1 MSTLKALRDRR
12 KSVQSTQKITM
23 AMKMVA
29 GAKLRRAQEHVEAGR
44 PYARLMNQIL
54 RDLAANAQALEM
66 PQPLLTG
73 AGRVDTHL
81 ILIATSDRGLCGPFN
96 SSILRQARKMI
107 ASSQAQGQAVKLMSV
122 GRKGKDVL
130 TREYGTLLIESF
142 TEVGHPRLYFS
153 DAQQIADSLLKMY
166 EDGIFD
172 ICTLV
177 YNHFKSAITQEATA
191 QQIIPIQTEP
201 AEQNPSSSAQ
211 PLKATYEYEPEEV
224 GILSELLPQNVAVQI
239 YNALL
244 ENAASE
250 QGARMTAMDNA
261 SRNADDIIRRLT
273 LLYNRTRQSQITREL
288 IEIISGAEALG

>member
-1 MSTLKALRDRR
+1 MTTLKALRDRR

-44 PYARLMNQIL
+44 PYAHLMNQML
-54 RDLAANAQALEM
+54 RDLAENAQALES

-73 AGRVDTHL
+73 TGKTDIHL

-96 SSILRQARKMI
+96 SSILRQARKVI
-107 ASSQAQGQAVKLMSV
+107 ELSQSHGQTVKLMSV

-130 TREYGTLLIESF
+130 TREYGPLLIESF
-142 TEVGHPRLYFS
+142 IEVGYPRLYFS
-153 DAQQIADSLLKMY
+153 EAQRIADSVLNMFQ
-166 EDGIFD
+166 DGMFD
-172 ICTLV
+172 ICTLI
-177 YNHFKSAITQEATA
+177 YNHFKSAVVQEVTL
-191 QQIIPIQTEP
+191 QQIIPIGKETPQ
-201 AEQNPSSSAQ
+201 S
-211 PLKATYEYEPEEV
+211 LKPIYEYEPDEG
-224 GILSELLPQNVAVQI
+224 GILSKLLPQNVAVQI
-239 YNALL
+239 YNGLL

-261 SRNADDIIRRLT
+261 SRNADDIIRNLT

-288 IEIISGAEALG
+288 IEIISGAEALQG

>member
-1 MSTLKALRDRR
+1 MSTLKALRNRK

-44 PYARLMNQIL
+44 PYAHLMNKML
-54 RDLAANAQALEM
+54 RDLAENAQALET

-73 AGRVDTHL
+73 TGRTDNHL

-96 SSILRQARKMI
+96 SSILREARKI
-107 ASSQAQGQAVKLMSV
+107 ISSSQAAGQTIKLMSI

-130 TREYGTLLIESF
+130 TREYGELLIESF
-142 TEVGHPRLYFS
+142 VEIGHPRLHFS
-153 DAQQIADSLLKMY
+153 DAQQIANSLLHMFS
-166 EDGIFD
+166 EGTFD
-172 ICTLV
+172 ICTLI
-177 YNHFKSAITQEATA
+177 YSHFKSAIVQEVTC
-191 QQIIPIQTEP
+191 QQIIPIGKEAP
-201 AEQNPSSSAQ
+201 RS
-211 PLKATYEYEPEEV
+211 LKAVYDYEPNE
-224 GILSELLPQNVAVQI
+224 GDILNEMLPQNVAVQI
-239 YNALL
+239 YKGLL

-261 SRNADDIIRRLT
+261 SRNAEDIIRNLT

-288 IEIISGAEALG
+288 IEIISGAEALKA